1 VKTFEA
7 ATTRVFFYKKSHSN
21 IYLGKYLNGDFPS
34 VMQFIYSRFS
44 MFFLFENKHIVAV
57 LILAPSSLPSLE
69 TAFLQGCKSS
79 QKRYGAP

>member
-1 VKTFEA
+1 
-7 ATTRVFFYKKSHSN
+7 
-21 IYLGKYLNGDFPS
+21 
-34 VMQFIYSRFS
+34 

-79 QKRYGAP
+79 QKRYGAPWSVRMEARVCLIFDLYLQDCIDYNFVIVVFIYS